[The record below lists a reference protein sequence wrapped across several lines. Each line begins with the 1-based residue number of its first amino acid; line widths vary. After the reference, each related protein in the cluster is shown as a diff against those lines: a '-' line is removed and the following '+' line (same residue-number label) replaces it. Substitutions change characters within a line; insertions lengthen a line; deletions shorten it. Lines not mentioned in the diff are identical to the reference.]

1 MKQQIKLIE
10 RKVKSVLTIGERSK
24 HSGFLYTKEL
34 IEEIIKQQQPLI
46 ENKTLFVTLGYF
58 DKNLTDT
65 DIDKVEGFVTGVEI
79 VDNKVEYTIHF
90 LEKAVNLYLNM
101 NIPMSIEIPI
111 RGKIIDN
118 KYVTE
123 VEIMNYVDMIF
134 DNPEQTIKDINNMV
148 DSIKEVIAKI
158 EVK

>member
-24 HSGFLYTKEL
+24 YSGFLYTREL
-34 IEEIIKQQQPLI
+34 IEDILKQQQPLI
-46 ENKTLFVTLGYF
+46 ENKSLFVTLGYF

-65 DIDKVEGFVTGVEI
+65 DIDKVEGLVTGVEI

-101 NIPMSIEIPI
+101 NIPMSIEIPFK
-111 RGKIIDN
+111 GKIVNN

-123 VEIMNYVDMIF
+123 VKTVNYVNMIF
-134 DNPEQTIKDINNMV
+134 DNPEQTLKELNNTIN
-148 DSIKEVIAKI
+148 SIKEAIAKI